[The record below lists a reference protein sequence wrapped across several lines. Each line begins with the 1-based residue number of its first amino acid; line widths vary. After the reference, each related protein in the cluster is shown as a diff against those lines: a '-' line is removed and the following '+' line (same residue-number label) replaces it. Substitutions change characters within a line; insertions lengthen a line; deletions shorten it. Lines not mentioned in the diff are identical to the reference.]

1 VDYGR
6 SSDNTDK
13 KMSLLC
19 NRKGLIF
26 KVESNENGWASRRW
40 QIFQIGFELWQS
52 RFIWNLNL
60 QFSFKIHISFPGL
73 YGSTTRH
80 FLTNREH
87 RIISRNWGWD
97 LASGGWDLA
106 NEDEI

>member
-26 KVESNENGWASRRW
+26 KLESSENGWVLRRW
-40 QIFQIGFELWQS
+40 HICLIGFACDDRGLKFEPAVFVKTHVS
-52 RFIWNLNL
+52 
-60 QFSFKIHISFPGL
+60 SSSL

-87 RIISRNWGWD
+87 RIISRN
-97 LASGGWDLA
+97 
-106 NEDEI
+106 